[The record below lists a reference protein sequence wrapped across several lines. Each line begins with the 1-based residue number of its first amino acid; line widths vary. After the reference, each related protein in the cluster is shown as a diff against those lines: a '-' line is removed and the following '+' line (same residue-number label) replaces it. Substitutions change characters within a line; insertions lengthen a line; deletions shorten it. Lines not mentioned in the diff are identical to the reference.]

1 MKHWILA
8 AATLALVTGAPL
20 AAQEPHFGIGLTVG
34 VPTGAFNSTTYP
46 SGATESYESALG
58 LQFTASFPVDRSL
71 AWRLN
76 LSGQTFSGHA
86 DDPAVRDR
94 LNTQD
99 AMFSIGGDA
108 QIFLGTG
115 NAQRHLGTYLIGG
128 LALDLERF
136 TASYDDPSFYP
147 DSTINK
153 SRLGLNVGIG
163 HSVRY
168 VGRWRWNFEATYHK
182 TLTSHDTGA
191 GDPPAA
197 DFIRLGAGVTF

>member
-1 MKHWILA
+1 MKFWIPA
-8 AATLALVTGAPL
+8 ATTLALAMGGPL
-20 AAQEPHFGIGLTVG
+20 AAQEPHFGIGVTVG
-34 VPTGAFNSTTYP
+34 VPTGAFNSTTYG
-46 SGATESYESALG
+46 SGIRESYESALG

-76 LSGQTFSGHA
+76 LSGQTFSGHV
-86 DDPAVRDR
+86 DEPGQYRI
-94 LNTQD
+94 NTQD

-108 QIFLGTG
+108 QIFVGGG

-136 TASYDDPSFYP
+136 TASLDDPSFYA
-147 DSTINK
+147 DEVTNK

-163 HSVRY
+163 HSMRY

-182 TLTSHDTGA
+182 TLTGHDTGA